1 MRRLLLVVLVACSH
15 SSPPVK
21 SAAAPSQCD
30 QVADHLVSL
39 MSASSTAD
47 PEQVDPW
54 RRKIAQHCTQD
65 LWTQKAQDCMLATKQ
80 LKDVDGCNTQ
90 LTQSQNESLMKELAP
105 KPASPAES
113 ESIGAPGGGPPP
125 PPPDDRKTRGPKKTG
140 DPCEGG
146 E

>member
-1 MRRLLLVVLVACSH
+1 MRRLALVLLVACSH
-15 SSPPVK
+15 SSPPPK

-39 MSASSTAD
+39 ISASSTAD

-54 RRKIAQHCTQD
+54 RKKIAQHCTQD
-65 LWTQKAQDCMLATKQ
+65 LWTPKAQDCMLATKQ
-80 LKDVDGCNTQ
+80 LKDVDGCNSQ
-90 LTQSQNESLMKELAP
+90 LTQSQNEALMGELAP
-105 KPASPAES
+105 KPAAATES
-113 ESIGAPGGGPPP
+113 AAPGGGPTPP
-125 PPPDDRKTRGPKKTG
+125 PPPDNDRKTRGPKKAG